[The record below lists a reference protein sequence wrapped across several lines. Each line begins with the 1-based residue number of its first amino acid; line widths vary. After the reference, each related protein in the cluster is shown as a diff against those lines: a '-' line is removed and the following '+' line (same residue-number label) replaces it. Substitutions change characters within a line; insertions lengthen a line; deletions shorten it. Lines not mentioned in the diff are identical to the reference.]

1 MTPQTNNI
9 HTTFNHTR
17 YAPGQETGHY
27 ESFFQ
32 RANHPTKRLAFWIR
46 YTIFS
51 PDRHPEEGIGELWA
65 VFFDGE
71 AGKHV
76 ALKSE
81 FPLNK
86 CSFSHS
92 SFDVQISDSILR
104 EKECRGRIKNSQG
117 TIEWD
122 LSYDCSEEP
131 LFDFPESMYY
141 GSLPKAKVLV
151 GYPLSR
157 FNGFMAVNGKRIDL
171 RDWMGSQNHNWGS
184 KHTDNY
190 AWGQVAGFPESP
202 GTFLELATARLK
214 IGPFWIPALTPIVLR
229 HRGSEYKLNRLAK
242 AFRRASFGYFFWDF
256 HAESPEIRLKGRIT
270 AKREDFVCL
279 RYYNPPG
286 GFKYCLNSKI
296 ASCRL
301 EIQIAGE
308 KETEVLLTDHGAAF
322 EILTDSDDH
331 GMVPVC

>member
-1 MTPQTNNI
+1 MPQTNNI
-9 HTTFNHTR
+9 HSTFNHTR
-17 YAPGQETGHY
+17 YIPGQKTGHY

-32 RANHPTKRLAFWIR
+32 RANHPNKRFAFWIR

-51 PDRHPEEGIGELWA
+51 PEGRPEDGIAELWA
-65 VFFDGE
+65 VYFDGE
-71 AGKHV
+71 TGKHV

-86 CSFSHS
+86 CSFSRN

-104 EKECRGRIKNSQG
+104 EKECRGRIGNSKG
-117 TIEWD
+117 TIEWN
-122 LSYDCSEEP
+122 LSYDCNEEP

-151 GYPLSR
+151 GYPLSL
-157 FNGFMAVNGKRIDL
+157 FNGFIRVNGIRIDI

-202 GTFLELATARLK
+202 DTFLELATARLK

-229 HRGSEYKLNRLAK
+229 HRGIEYKLNRLTK
-242 AFRRASFGYFFWDF
+242 AFRRASFGYFHWDF
-256 HAESPEIRLKGRIT
+256 HAESQEIRLKGRIA
-270 AKREDFVCL
+270 AKHDDFVCL

-301 EIQIAGE
+301 EIQAPGE
-308 KETEVLLTDHGAAF
+308 QGKEALVTDHGAAF
-322 EILTDSDDH
+322 EILTDADDH
-331 GMVPVC
+331 GLVPVC